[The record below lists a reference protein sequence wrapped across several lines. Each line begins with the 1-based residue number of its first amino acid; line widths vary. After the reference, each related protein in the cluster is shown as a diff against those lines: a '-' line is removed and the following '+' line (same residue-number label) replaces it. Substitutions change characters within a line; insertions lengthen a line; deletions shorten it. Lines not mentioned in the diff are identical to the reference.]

1 MNISGLKCLGWPGHL
16 LMAPLLLFLHCQGCG
31 FLLSALQ
38 GGLLGLA
45 RLVAELGCYISA
57 FGKET
62 RSEKRDTVRSR

>member
-1 MNISGLKCLGWPGHL
+1 
-16 LMAPLLLFLHCQGCG
+16 MAPLLLFLHCQGCG

-45 RLVAELGCYISA
+45 RLVAELGCYTNA

-62 RSEKRDTVRSR
+62 RSEKRDVVRSC